1 MRSNIQTLFLLV
13 LCNEVQMLKTFV
25 GSSLIYGLGHVQD
38 CVFVVS
44 ASRFVQSLQEH
55 PLK

>member
-1 MRSNIQTLFLLV
+1 MICPLGAL
-13 LCNEVQMLKTFV
+13 QMLKTFV

-38 CVFVVS
+38 CVCVVF

-55 PLK
+55 PLKQGH

>member
-1 MRSNIQTLFLLV
+1 MICPLGALQRGANA
-13 LCNEVQMLKTFV
+13 KTFV

-38 CVFVVS
+38 YVCVVF

-55 PLK
+55 PLKKGH